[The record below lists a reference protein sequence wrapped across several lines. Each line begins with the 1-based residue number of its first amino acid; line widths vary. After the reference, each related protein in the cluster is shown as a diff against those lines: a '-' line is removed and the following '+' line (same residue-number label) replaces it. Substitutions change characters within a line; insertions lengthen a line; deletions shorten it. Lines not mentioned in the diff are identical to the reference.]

1 MTTNY
6 IQQAKNGWGN
16 YVTFDNKPVYYH
28 YHHGTS
34 WDILGEKLNTI
45 QWITEN
51 VSLNQPDIARITV
64 SFMMRNWELYENGW
78 LVDNRGGRHLFNYLC
93 DIGTGSRPIALDYLI

>member
-1 MTTNY
+1 MTSKY
-6 IQQAKNGWGN
+6 VRQAKNGWGK

-34 WDILGEKLNTI
+34 QDILGEKLNTI

-64 SFMMRNWELYENGW
+64 SFMMKNWELYENGW
-78 LVDNRGGRHLFNYLC
+78 LVDNLSGRHLFNYLC
-93 DIGTGSRPIALDYLI
+93 DIGSGSRPIALDYLI